1 MDKFPSLSLG
11 IPSWHVKIWLPDPES
26 GYYRGTR
33 FDHSGV
39 FASVRLFG
47 KEFCAP
53 WLEAC
58 DPFRHDNVQGPAEEF
73 GVVGFDEAAPGETFL
88 KIGVG
93 LLRRPDDAPYDHFR
107 LYEIADPGRRET
119 VSDKHSVTMRHILDG
134 YYDYTKIIQLGPL
147 GEMRISHNLTAFVPL
162 QSNVYN
168 HNFFT
173 LGSYS
178 IRSGREVLFPYPVDG
193 AWREDYDSIYP
204 MPGTSV
210 AFRRTLKK
218 GDSVFCGGIH
228 AVQSDTSPYRL
239 VIRHDGTGQVV
250 EVSSPTPFNRANFWA
265 NHRVACIEPFV
276 DFALAPGE
284 TFTQDINY
292 KLSI

>member
-73 GVVGFDEAAPGETFL
+73 GVAGFDAAAPGGTFL

-93 LLRRPDDAPYDHFR
+93 LLRRPDEAQYDHFR
-107 LYEIADPGRRET
+107 LYKIADPGRRET

-134 YYDYTKIIQLGPL
+134 YYDYTKTIRLGHL
-147 GEMRISHNLTAFVPL
+147 GEMRISHSLTAFTPL
-162 QSNVYN
+162 VSNVYN

-178 IRSGREVLFPYPVDG
+178 IRPGREVRFPYPIAG
-193 AWREDYDSIYP
+193 TWREEYDAVYALPADGI
-204 MPGTSV
+204 G
-210 AFRRTLKK
+210 FRKALRK
-218 GDSVFCGGIH
+218 GDTVFCGGVH
-228 AVQSDTSPYRL
+228 SVFDDPSPYRFT
-239 VIRHDGTGQVV
+239 IRHDGTGQGV

-284 TFTQDINY
+284 TFTQDIDY
-292 KLSI
+292 RLSV